1 MRTNFVERAQ
11 GSGYIDRSSRL
22 LDYIAKTCN
31 LLDDGKREAK
41 NERIMFA
48 QLLEISVRDWTK
60 FIVIFT
66 CSLA

>member
-31 LLDDGKREAK
+31 LLDVGTVKRKTNA
-41 NERIMFA
+41 
-48 QLLEISVRDWTK
+48 
-60 FIVIFT
+60 
-66 CSLA
+66 